1 MDRRVRLVCG
11 GWTRE
16 EVEGEGR
23 EEAASVPTLNDS
35 LGQPLPHMLS
45 GEREARM
52 QTQTNRWRGG
62 RGGIKRGKI
71 DQDRRI
77 LKLSN

>member
-1 MDRRVRLVCG
+1 MAGGRRG
-11 GWTRE
+11 GTRSRRRIRR
-16 EVEGEGR
+16 GEGG

-52 QTQTNRWRGG
+52 LTQTNRWRGE
-62 RGGIKRGKI
+62 RGGLREV
-71 DQDRRI
+71 
-77 LKLSN
+77 KLIGMEGF